1 MESVELVPVGRKYS
15 TVHRINPNNISQV
28 IFENTIKTIH
38 QVWNNTNGKYILTL
52 HTIDC
57 QHFDFTQKF
66 TNIYTFENRNAM
78 ENINAL
84 RFDIESTE
92 NNVLINTRDFVRAV
106 VRRV

>member
-1 MESVELVPVGRKYS
+1 MKSVELVQVGHKYS

-52 HTIDC
+52 YTTDGR
-57 QHFDFTQKF
+57 HFDFTQKF
-66 TNIYTFENRNAM
+66 TNIYTFENINAM

-92 NNVLINTRDFVRAV
+92 NNVLINTRDFKKAV

>member
-1 MESVELVPVGRKYS
+1 MESVELVPVGHKYS
-15 TVHRINPNNISQV
+15 TEYKINPNNISQV
-28 IFENTIKTIH
+28 IFENTIQTIH

-52 HTIDC
+52 YTTDG

-78 ENINAL
+78 KKINDL
-84 RFDIESTE
+84 SFVIDSTE
-92 NNVLINTRDFVRAV
+92 NNVLINTRDFKRAV